1 MFQGGDS
8 RMNASSARQSQGQ
21 KMRSN
26 IKSNVSD
33 GSTDE
38 DKYPEGTRQR
48 EAMKYLKGK
57 LLSSYKMIYN

>member
-1 MFQGGDS
+1 MFQGSDP

-21 KMRSN
+21 KMWFE
-26 IKSNVSD
+26 IKSNVPNDSNND
-33 GSTDE
+33 

-57 LLSSYKMIYN
+57 LLSPH

>member
-1 MFQGGDS
+1 MFQGNDP

-21 KMRSN
+21 KMWSD
-26 IKSNVSD
+26 IKSNVPD
-33 GSTDE
+33 GSTDK

-57 LLSSYKMIYN
+57 LLSPH